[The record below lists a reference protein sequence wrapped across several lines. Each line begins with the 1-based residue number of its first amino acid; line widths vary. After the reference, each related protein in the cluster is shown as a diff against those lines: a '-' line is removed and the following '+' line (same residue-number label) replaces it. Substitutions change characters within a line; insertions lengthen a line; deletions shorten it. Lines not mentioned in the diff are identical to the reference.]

1 MLKEKAHPWLSAAQ
15 GFAQSP
21 QGQSALLAFA
31 NAALQ
36 SSLNPSVPQGLGLLN
51 AISTGAMAHQQRG
64 EAEEEKK
71 WRDESRELQRR
82 ADVRGERADVRAE
95 EAHKASIARG
105 ERADVRAEE
114 AHKASMDEDV
124 ILYKNDGS
132 SVRVKRSQVPEYL
145 KEGWTNVKPPT
156 SSLRKMPG
164 PTGLEMSAILAGQ
177 YPNNPWGYTPE
188 SAKETLDIYKKYYG
202 SETLLN
208 RLLRDQP
215 TGLEGA
221 STEDLIRWMDEVE

>member
-1 MLKEKAHPWLSAAQ
+1 MPTLKEKAHPWLSAAQ

-36 SSLNPSVPQGLGLLN
+36 SSQNPSVPQGLGLLN
-51 AISTGAMAHQQRG
+51 ALSTGAMAHQQRG
-64 EAEEEKK
+64 ESEEEKRWK
-71 WRDESRELQRR
+71 EEYRGMQLRSDER
-82 ADVRGERADVRAE
+82 AERADARAE
-95 EAHKASIARG
+95 A
-105 ERADVRAEE
+105 

-124 ILYKNDGS
+124 ILYRDDGA
-132 SVRVKRSQVPEYL
+132 SVRIKRSQVPEYL

-156 SSLRKMPG
+156 SSSRKMPG

-188 SAKETLDIYKKYYG
+188 SAKETLDTYKKYYG
-202 SETLLN
+202 SENLLSM
-208 RLLRDQP
+208 LLRGKLPGAGWDQP
-215 TGLEGA
+215 TGLEDA
-221 STEDLIRWMDEVE
+221 STEDLIRLMDEAE

>member
-1 MLKEKAHPWLSAAQ
+1 MPMLKEKAHPWLSSAQ

-36 SSLNPSVPQGLGLLN
+36 SSQNPSVPQGLGLLN
-51 AISTGAMAHQQRG
+51 ALSTGAMAHQRRG
-64 EAEEEKK
+64 ESEEEKRWK
-71 WRDESRELQRR
+71 AEYRGIQRR
-82 ADVRGERADVRAE
+82 SDERGERADARAE
-95 EAHKASIARG
+95 A
-105 ERADVRAEE
+105 

-124 ILYKNDGS
+124 ILYKDDGA
-132 SVRVKRSQVPEYL
+132 SVRIKRSQVPEYL

-188 SAKETLDIYKKYYG
+188 SAKETLDTYKKYYG
-202 SETLLN
+202 SENLLS
-208 RLLRDQP
+208 RLLGGNLP
-215 TGLEGA
+215 GAGLEGV
-221 STEDLIRWMDEVE
+221 STEDLIRLMDEVE

>member
-82 ADVRGERADVRAE
+82 ADV
-95 EAHKASIARG
+95 RG

>member
-1 MLKEKAHPWLSAAQ
+1 MPTLKEKAHPWLSAAQ

-36 SSLNPSVPQGLGLLN
+36 SSQNPSVPQGLGLLN
-51 AISTGAMAHQQRG
+51 ALSTGAMAHQQRG
-64 EAEEEKK
+64 ESEEEKRWK
-71 WRDESRELQRR
+71 EEYRGMQLRSDER
-82 ADVRGERADVRAE
+82 AERADARAE
-95 EAHKASIARG
+95 A
-105 ERADVRAEE
+105 

-124 ILYKNDGS
+124 ILYRDDGA
-132 SVRVKRSQVPEYL
+132 SVKIKRSQVPEYL

-156 SSLRKMPG
+156 SSSRKMPG

-188 SAKETLDIYKKYYG
+188 SAKETLDTYKKYYG
-202 SETLLN
+202 SENLLN
-208 RLLRDQP
+208 MLLRGKLPGAGWEQP
-215 TGLEGA
+215 TGLEDA
-221 STEDLIRWMDEVE
+221 STEDLIRLMDEAE

>member
-1 MLKEKAHPWLSAAQ
+1 MPMLKEKAHPWLSAAQ

-36 SSLNPSVPQGLGLLN
+36 SSQNPSVPQGLGLLN

-64 EAEEEKK
+64 ESEEEKRWK
-71 WRDESRELQRR
+71 AEYQGMQRR
-82 ADVRGERADVRAE
+82 SDERGERADARAE
-95 EAHKASIARG
+95 A
-105 ERADVRAEE
+105 

-124 ILYKNDGS
+124 ILYKDDGA
-132 SVRVKRSQVPEYL
+132 SVKIKRSQVPEYL

-156 SSLRKMPG
+156 SSSRKMPG

-188 SAKETLDIYKKYYG
+188 SAKETLDTYKKYYG
-202 SETLLN
+202 SENLLN
-208 RLLRDQP
+208 MLLGGNLPGAGGDQP

-221 STEDLIRWMDEVE
+221 STEELLRLMDEVE

>member
-1 MLKEKAHPWLSAAQ
+1 MPTLKEKAHPWLSAAQ

-36 SSLNPSVPQGLGLLN
+36 SSQNPSVPQGLGLLN
-51 AISTGAMAHQQRG
+51 ALSTGAMAHQQRG
-64 EAEEEKK
+64 ESEEEKRWK
-71 WRDESRELQRR
+71 EEYRGMQRR
-82 ADVRGERADVRAE
+82 SDERAERADARAE
-95 EAHKASIARG
+95 A
-105 ERADVRAEE
+105 

-124 ILYKNDGS
+124 ILYRDDGA
-132 SVRVKRSQVPEYL
+132 SVKIKRSQVPEYL

-156 SSLRKMPG
+156 SSSRKMPG

-188 SAKETLDIYKKYYG
+188 SAKATLDTYKKYYG
-202 SETLLN
+202 SENLLN
-208 RLLRDQP
+208 MLLRGNLPGAGWGQP
-215 TGLEGA
+215 TGLEDA
-221 STEDLIRWMDEVE
+221 STEDLIRLMDEVE

>member
-1 MLKEKAHPWLSAAQ
+1 MPTLKEKAHPWLSYAQ

-36 SSLNPSVPQGLGLLN
+36 SSQNPSVPQGLGLLN
-51 AISTGAMAHQQRG
+51 ALSTGAMAHQRRG
-64 EAEEEKK
+64 ESEEEKRWK
-71 WRDESRELQRR
+71 EEYRGIQRR
-82 ADVRGERADVRAE
+82 SD
-95 EAHKASIARG
+95 ARG
-105 ERADVRAEE
+105 ERADARAEE

-124 ILYKNDGS
+124 ILYKDDGS
-132 SVRVKRSQVPEYL
+132 SVKIKRSQVPEYL

-156 SSLRKMPG
+156 SSSRKMPG

-188 SAKETLDIYKKYYG
+188 SAKETLDTYKKYYG
-202 SETLLN
+202 SENLLN
-208 RLLRDQP
+208 MLLRGNLPGAGWDQP
-215 TGLEGA
+215 TGLEDA
-221 STEDLIRWMDEVE
+221 STEDLIRLMDEVE

>member
-1 MLKEKAHPWLSAAQ
+1 MPMLKEKAHPWLSSAQ

-31 NAALQ
+31 NSALQ
-36 SSLNPSVPQGLGLLN
+36 SSQNPSVPQGLGLLN

-64 EAEEEKK
+64 ESEEEKRWK
-71 WRDESRELQRR
+71 AEYQGMQRR
-82 ADVRGERADVRAE
+82 SDERGERADARAE
-95 EAHKASIARG
+95 A
-105 ERADVRAEE
+105 

-124 ILYKNDGS
+124 ILYKDDGA
-132 SVRVKRSQVPEYL
+132 SVRIKRSQEPEYL

-156 SSLRKMPG
+156 SSSRKMPG

-188 SAKETLDIYKKYYG
+188 SAKETLDTYKKYYG
-202 SETLLN
+202 SENLLN
-208 RLLRDQP
+208 MLLGGNLPGAGGDQP

-221 STEDLIRWMDEVE
+221 STEDLVRLMDEVE

>member
-1 MLKEKAHPWLSAAQ
+1 MPTLKEKAHPWLSAAQ

-36 SSLNPSVPQGLGLLN
+36 SSQNPSVPQGLGLLN
-51 AISTGAMAHQQRG
+51 ALSTGAMAHQQRG
-64 EAEEEKK
+64 ESEEEKRWK
-71 WRDESRELQRR
+71 EEYRGMQRR
-82 ADVRGERADVRAE
+82 SDERAERADARAE
-95 EAHKASIARG
+95 A
-105 ERADVRAEE
+105 

-124 ILYKNDGS
+124 ILYKDDGA
-132 SVRVKRSQVPEYL
+132 SVKIKRSQVPEYL

-156 SSLRKMPG
+156 SSSRKMPG

-188 SAKETLDIYKKYYG
+188 SAKATLDTYKKYYG
-202 SETLLN
+202 SENLLN
-208 RLLRDQP
+208 MLLRGNLPGAGWGQP
-215 TGLEGA
+215 TGLEDA
-221 STEDLIRWMDEVE
+221 STEDLIRLMDEVE